1 MRKVEING
9 KTLHLSPNFELP
21 EGVSLEELVII
32 PNSQTNKYLNG
43 GVEVD
48 ELKVYNPMD
57 KPEAL
62 DTLEYFATILA
73 EKIGITPN
81 DWFPRVSYHS
91 SNVWNISKNKMY
103 YEEKEQLHIMSYEDE
118 CFRLEISEVSADCV
132 ELLWLK
138 VNDKCKGKGTEIVNN
153 VLNTADEMGIKV
165 KVLPVD
171 FQPNLIGNQK
181 TSMDYLKWLRDWY
194 RSFEFKSYS
203 NFTPALMY
211 YPSK

>member
-1 MRKVEING
+1 MKKVEING
-9 KTLHLSPNFELP
+9 KTLNLSENFELP
-21 EGVSLEELVII
+21 EGVTLEELLII
-32 PNSQTNKYLNG
+32 PKSKTNKYLKG
-43 GVEVD
+43 MEDV
-48 ELKVYNPMD
+48 ELKVYNPME
-57 KPEAL
+57 KPMAL
-62 DTLEYFATILA
+62 DTLEWFATTLA

-81 DWFPRVSYHS
+81 DWFPQVANHK
-91 SNVWNISKNKMY
+91 SNVWDIKRNKMY
-103 YEEKEQLHIMSYEDE
+103 YEEKPSLHIMSYEDE
-118 CFRLEISEVSADCV
+118 CFRLEICEVSEDCV

-138 VNDKCKGKGTEIVNN
+138 VNDSCKGRGTELLNS
-153 VLNTADEMGIKV
+153 VLDTADEMGIKV

-211 YPSK
+211 NPS